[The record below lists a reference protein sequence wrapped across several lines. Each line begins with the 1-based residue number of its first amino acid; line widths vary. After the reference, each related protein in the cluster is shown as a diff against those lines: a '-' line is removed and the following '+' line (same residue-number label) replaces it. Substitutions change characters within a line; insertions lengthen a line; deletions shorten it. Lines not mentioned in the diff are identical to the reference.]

1 MFKPTDYILTEKGR
15 AWLVQGP
22 KKTPLGSDSMS
33 SSFTRLNVKYPAAKN
48 GDPKINKE
56 RETAW
61 AAFFSKPDSG
71 VVSPGVLSKF
81 SREMGLSVRQAET
94 GSMK

>member
-1 MFKPTDYILTEKGR
+1 M
-15 AWLVQGP
+15 
-22 KKTPLGSDSMS
+22 
-33 SSFTRLNVKYPAAKN
+33 RLNAKYPAAKN

-56 RETAW
+56 SKAAW

-94 GSMK
+94 GSKK